1 MRITEG
7 SMTDKHLYNQQKI
20 LNRKAK
26 IQTQIATNSKIENL
40 SDNLIGSLQS
50 IKVQSQIKKTENY
63 LQNVSTVSEIM
74 KASLQSLDSVNTE
87 IQKIMTL
94 ATEAENPINA
104 ENFAT
109 MAQSVKDSLST
120 IVQSVNLK
128 HNDMY
133 LFSGTNFQERP
144 VTVDPV
150 TGKAI
155 LSPQDFSGEI
165 KTQISQNSTQTMNI
179 PGSKILSS
187 GIFDSLNGIIDSLSS
202 GVVPTQAQ
210 KDDLN
215 NAFKELLNL
224 QSLGGQTVNRMD
236 DMNKMLTNHK
246 TSLDESYAKI
256 HDVDVPALA
265 MDLQYQDYLL
275 QVAYKLLANSFPKS
289 LFDYL

>member
-26 IQTQIATNSKIENL
+26 IQTQLATNSKIENL

-74 KASLQSLDSVNTE
+74 TASLQSLDSVNTE
-87 IQKIMTL
+87 IQKIMAL
-94 ATEAENPINA
+94 AIEAENPINA

-179 PGSKILSS
+179 PGSKILNS

-202 GVVPTQAQ
+202 GAVPTQAQ

-236 DMNKMLTNHK
+236 DMDKMLTNYK

-275 QVAYKLLANSFPKS
+275 QAAYKLLANSFPKS